1 MRIICMGDSIMQYN
15 DCKTYPQFGWV
26 QILPRFFPR
35 DTVFLNFA
43 RNGRSTKSFISD
55 GRFVEVCNSIQKG
68 DYVLIQ
74 FGHNDEKIADPNRY
88 TSPDKGGEYRKNLEY
103 FVTEL
108 RKLGAYP
115 VLLTPVARRKFS
127 AEHTM
132 VDTHGAYPEAIK
144 ETAAELAVP
153 CVDLNALTFK
163 YFEQKGLAATRTFF
177 MNFDA
182 NIYENFPD
190 GKDDNSH
197 LRADGAFAVSKIA
210 AGQFS
215 LVGKK
220 YPEYKDFSDAVLIE
234 PADRDALEKEV
245 NDELAFA

>member
-15 DCKTYPQFGWV
+15 DYKTYPQFGWV
-26 QILPRFFPR
+26 QILPRFFPL
-35 DTVFLNFA
+35 DTVFFNFA
-43 RNGRSTKSFISD
+43 RNGRSTKSFISE
-55 GRFVEVCNSIQKG
+55 GRFGEVCAAVQKG
-68 DYVLIQ
+68 DFVLIQ
-74 FGHNDEKIADPNRY
+74 FGHNDEKSADPNRY
-88 TSPDKGGEYRKNLEY
+88 TSPDKDGEYRKNIVY

-115 VLLTPVARRKFS
+115 ILLTPVARRKFN

-132 VDTHGAYPEAIK
+132 EDTHGAYPEAMK
-144 ETAAELAVP
+144 STAAELNVP

-163 YFEQKGLAATRTFF
+163 YFEQKGLAATRSFF

-182 NIYENFPD
+182 GEYDNFPD
-190 GKDDNSH
+190 GRDDNSH
-197 LRADGAFAVSKIA
+197 LRADGAFVVSKIA

-215 LVGKK
+215 LIGKK
-220 YPEYKDFSDAVLIE
+220 YPDYKQFSSSVLIE

-245 NDELAFA
+245 SDEFAFA